1 MGEDGHTASIFPNDM
16 SLLTSDFS
24 VGVGIHPLTGQKR
37 ITLTGKTINNA
48 AKVVFLLTGDSK
60 AEILKQII
68 NNEPLAQSYPAS
80 HVHSQSGIV
89 DFYIDNTAA
98 KLL

>member
-1 MGEDGHTASIFPNDM
+1 M

-48 AKVVFLLTGDSK
+48 MTKVVLLTGDSK
-60 AEILKQII
+60 TEILKQII
-68 NNEPLAQSYPAS
+68 NNTIFQFLC
-80 HVHSQSGIV
+80 VV
-89 DFYIDNTAA
+89 L
-98 KLL
+98 K